1 MIFIET
7 LICILLAYF
16 CLYALIARI
25 CKCIEHCASA
35 KGYAKLEEA
44 KILAKDQSKESNY
57 VEPKTDKK

>member
-7 LICILLAYF
+7 LICILLAYL

-35 KGYAKLEEA
+35 KGYAKLEDA
-44 KILAKDQSKESNY
+44 KILAKGQVKGE
-57 VEPKTDKK
+57 